1 MRNKQTKLT
10 LMFVLSLTMSWTSGC
25 ASTPAT
31 ECAWTKIITVSKDDV
46 LTRQTKE
53 EIVAHNEKY
62 ESFCSQ

>member
-1 MRNKQTKLT
+1 
-10 LMFVLSLTMSWTSGC
+10 MFALSLTLSWTSGC

-31 ECAWTKIITVSKDDV
+31 ECAWAKIITVSRDDV

-62 ESFCSQ
+62 ETFCGR